1 MKNKVLLLI
10 LDGFGI
16 NPASQGNAVAAA
28 HTPFLDAYMT
38 QKPAAQLSPSGLSV
52 GLPEGTMGNSEVGH
66 LNIGAGRIVYQLNT
80 LIDKAITDGSFFRNP
95 HLLKAINHAKT
106 TGSALHLMGLLS
118 DGNVHSHNTHL
129 WALLQLCKDAGLHRV
144 YLHALMDGRDTLPHS
159 GKGFMAEFLAKSAEI
174 GVGRVATISGR
185 YFAMDRDN
193 RWERIEKA
201 YRAMVDGVGIFATDP
216 LDAIQH
222 SYDTGVTDE
231 FIEPVV
237 MLKDDAPVA
246 QIGRDDAVIFFN
258 FRGDRARQI
267 TRALLA
273 PEFTAFNRTDLTG
286 MPYVTFNEYDIQFN
300 AFADVAFH
308 LPELTH
314 ILGAEASAAGLHQL
328 RLAETEKYAHVTFF
342 FNGGVEEPFA
352 NEDRILIPSPK
363 VATYDLQPQMS
374 APQVCDTLVEKLID
388 DRYEM
393 IITNFANCDMVG
405 HTGVFDATVK
415 AVETVDTCMSKVIPA
430 AQAAGYH
437 ILLTADHGNAEKMLD
452 EAGNIFTAHS
462 TNPVPIVIDLRT
474 KGKYAVKNGIL
485 ADIAPT
491 MLHLLGITIPSQ
503 MTGSILIQPKE
514 ED

>member
-16 NPASQGNAVAAA
+16 NPSAEGNAVAAA
-28 HTPFLDAYMT
+28 HTPFLDAYMANT
-38 QKPAAQLSPSGLSV
+38 PAAQLTPSGLAV
-52 GLPEGTMGNSEVGH
+52 GLPDGTMGNSEVGH

-80 LIDKAITDGSFFRNP
+80 LIDTAIANGSFFTNP
-95 HLLKAINHAKT
+95 QLLNAINHAKA
-106 TGSALHLMGLLS
+106 TGGALHLMGLLS

-129 WALLQLCKDAGLHRV
+129 WALLQLCRDAGLHKV

-159 GKGFMAEFLAKSAEI
+159 GKGFMAEFMAKAAAI
-174 GVGRVATISGR
+174 GVGEVATISGR
-185 YFAMDRDN
+185 YYAMDRDN
-193 RWERIEKA
+193 RWERVEKA
-201 YRAMVDGVGIFATDP
+201 YRAMVDGIGEVATDP
-216 LDAIQH
+216 LEAIQQ
-222 SYDTGVTDE
+222 SYDAGVTDE
-231 FIEPVV
+231 FILPVV
-237 MLKDDAPVA
+237 MQKDGTPVARISADDAM
-246 QIGRDDAVIFFN
+246 IFFN

-267 TRALLA
+267 TRALVA
-273 PEFTAFNRTDLTG
+273 PEFSAFTRTDLTG
-286 MPYVTFNEYDIQFN
+286 MPYVTFNEYDVQFN
-300 AFADVAFH
+300 AFADVAFR

-314 ILGAEASAAGLHQL
+314 ILGEEASAAGLHQL

-342 FNGGVEEPFA
+342 FNGGVEEPFV

-374 APQVCDTLVEKLID
+374 APLVCDTLVEKLQQGT
-388 DRYEM
+388 YEM

-405 HTGVFDATVK
+405 HTGVFDAAVQ
-415 AVETVDTCMSKVIPA
+415 AVETVDTCMSRVIPA

-452 EAGNIFTAHS
+452 EDGNVFTAHS

-474 KGKYAVKNGIL
+474 KSNYAVKNGIL

-491 MLHLLGITIPSQ
+491 MLHLLGIAIPPD
-503 MTGSILIQPKE
+503 MTGSILIQPE
-514 ED
+514 EEE